1 MTINQFG
8 KICWNMISNNGLYR
22 LPMQDLFPQ
31 TQVTMKLSDA
41 ISNSLIT

>member
-1 MTINQFG
+1 MTIIQFG

-22 LPMQDLFPQ
+22 FPMQDLFLQ
-31 TQVTMKLSDA
+31 TQVTLKLNA